1 MILLERES
9 VHFHIDKNSSIE
21 HDQSQNILSLPHSP
35 QFRHEQVC
43 SCLSSHEE
51 VTSS

>member
-9 VHFHIDKNSSIE
+9 VHFHIDENSSIA
-21 HDQSQNILSLPHSP
+21 HDQSQNILSLLHSP
-35 QFRHEQVC
+35 QFRHVQEC
-43 SCLSSHEE
+43 SGLGSHEE